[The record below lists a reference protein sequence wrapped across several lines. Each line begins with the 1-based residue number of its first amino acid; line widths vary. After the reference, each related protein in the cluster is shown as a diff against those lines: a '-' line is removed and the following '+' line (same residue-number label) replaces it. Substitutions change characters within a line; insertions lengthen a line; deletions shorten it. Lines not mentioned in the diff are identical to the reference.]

1 MYANRDPRRTPHQ
14 PVPVNSAPDAES
26 ETTAS
31 EGSPASDA
39 ERSHSDKSSANME
52 EMGPVERLEAFLQF
66 IVTRARPDTDDV
78 EQAEEAV
85 WETIRELEMD
95 EEVSGMAIAAALYE
109 VLLTIEAEQRA

>member
-1 MYANRDPRRTPHQ
+1 MYANRDPRCTPHQ

-39 ERSHSDKSSANME
+39 ERSHSDKNSANME
-52 EMGPVERLEAFLQF
+52 EMGPVDRLGAFLQF

-78 EQAEEAV
+78 KQVEEV
-85 WETIRELEMD
+85 FQETIRELEMD